1 MYRVL
6 GLPPSF
12 DSITRDTFPAAHRAA
27 FAAPWTLSF
36 VLSTLAHVAEAAAH
50 VHSRGVMH
58 GDLYA
63 HNVLVRDA
71 PGAANDAILTDFGA
85 ATLVGH
91 AIIGDVAGE
100 ATSQEAPAAA
110 CFEAMELRAFAHL
123 VDDLLAHVARGSG
136 DDEQSHID
144 ALRRLHAQL
153 LRDDALVGADASDAD
168 AARDRPQPSFAA
180 VARTLRALQAAASPV
195 ASL

>member
-12 DSITRDTFPAAHRAA
+12 DSITRDTYPAAHLET
-27 FAAPWTLSF
+27 FAAPWTLTF
-36 VLSTLAHVAEAAAH
+36 VLSTLENIADAAAH

-71 PGAANDAILTDFGA
+71 PGAPHDAILTDFGA
-85 ATLVGH
+85 ATLIAH
-91 AIIGDVAGE
+91 AIVGGDSDE
-100 ATSQEAPAAA
+100 EAPQEPPAATR
-110 CFEAMELRAFAHL
+110 FEAMELRAFAHL
-123 VDDLLAHVARGSG
+123 LDDLLAHVARTS
-136 DDEQSHID
+136 DVDEQSRID
-144 ALRRLHAQL
+144 ALRRLHVQL
-153 LRDDALVGADASDAD
+153 LREDALVASDASDAD
-168 AARDRPQPSFAA
+168 SVRDRPLSFVA
-180 VARTLRALQAAASPV
+180 VAQTLRALQTAAAPV

>member
-12 DSITRDTFPAAHRAA
+12 DSITRDTFPAAHLAA

-36 VLSTLAHVAEAAAH
+36 VLSTLEHVADAAAH

-85 ATLVGH
+85 ATLIGH
-91 AIIGDVAGE
+91 AIVDDDAGE
-100 ATSQEAPAAA
+100 APQEPPAAA
-110 CFEAMELRAFAHL
+110 LFEAIELRAFAHL

-136 DDEQSHID
+136 DGEQRCID
-144 ALRRLHAQL
+144 ALRGLHAQL
-153 LRDDALVGADASDAD
+153 LRDDAVVGVGASGADTAS
-168 AARDRPQPSFAA
+168 QPSFAA
-180 VARTLRALQAAASPV
+180 VAQTLRALQAAAPPS